1 MTVGKLLMMMMTTTT
16 IQMRSECLEESWKS
30 IKLCHRILLI
40 EGGKIV
46 DRDFLDP
53 DDFSFDGTLFFISN

>member
-1 MTVGKLLMMMMTTTT
+1 VGKLLMMMMTTTT

-30 IKLCHRILLI
+30 IELCRRILLI